1 MTQYTN
7 CKTPTTTRKLIK
19 ASMSFVLCGVVSRY
33 FCHIPSAIS
42 WGDWWELAFM
52 DALEGMEGTEPAAVV
67 EDWVV
72 EVEEGVGSRAE
83 RFGAIAAGIL

>member
-1 MTQYTN
+1 
-7 CKTPTTTRKLIK
+7 
-19 ASMSFVLCGVVSRY
+19 
-33 FCHIPSAIS
+33 
-42 WGDWWELAFM
+42 M
-52 DALEGMEGTEPAAVV
+52 DALEGTEGTEPAAVV